1 MIRFACITK
10 ETNFAT
16 FFRCQWFTERLIN
29 SMKVSSLL
37 QVLCFVSATVNADIH
52 DPDSW
57 QPLVH
62 ADYFRAPIKSS
73 YGGGGFGLL
82 GG

>member
-1 MIRFACITK
+1 
-10 ETNFAT
+10 
-16 FFRCQWFTERLIN
+16 
-29 SMKVSSLL
+29 MKVSSLL